1 MADYLLLASPSLGCY
16 REATASKQSITFCL
30 PSWHT
35 LPSPPERDFCVMGY
49 FLSIPSTFPI
59 ERAIIA
65 RQAFLLCIPD
75 GAGWPRIPA
84 PNPIFPNGDDPVAT
98 TNAATA
104 PVELGKPAKTKH
116 RSAEITHDPQRA
128 PARAMLMAMGITH
141 EDMEKP
147 FVAIANLASDVTPC
161 NVHLSRFANGAKE
174 GVRAADGVPFEFGT
188 ITVSDGISMGTEGM
202 KTSLVSREVIA
213 DSIELVTFG
222 ERMDGLITIAGCD
235 KNMPGCMMA
244 LARLNVPG
252 IFMYGGSIM
261 PGQYNGR
268 DVNIQD
274 VFEAVGGYAKGDVSF
289 EELRD
294 LECRACPGEGSCAG
308 LFTANTMSTAIEVM
322 GMSLPGDAS
331 IPAIDPRKLGE
342 SRDVGRALMRLLE
355 EDVRPRDI
363 MTKQAFENAITVGV
377 AMGGSTNIVLHL
389 LAIANEAGVP
399 LALEDFERISA
410 STPYIA
416 DMKPAG
422 RYVMADLSRY
432 GGIALVMKRLL
443 AAGLLHGD
451 AMTVTGRTVAQN
463 LESISVV
470 DDQPVIT
477 QVDTP
482 RSPTGGL
489 AILRGNLA
497 PDGAVIKVAGHQE
510 RVYRGPA
517 RVFDQEPAAFQAI
530 QRGEIKAGDIVIIR
544 YEGPKGG
551 PGMQE
556 MLGVTA
562 AIVGQGLGDDVALVT
577 DGRFSGASHGPMV
590 GHVAPEAA
598 VGGPIALLQEGD
610 EVTLD
615 IPARQL
621 NVMLTEEELT
631 DRRANWQPLP
641 PNYTTGA
648 LAKYAKLASSASE
661 GAVTG

>member
-1 MADYLLLASPSLGCY
+1 MT
-16 REATASKQSITFCL
+16 TAS
-30 PSWHT
+30 
-35 LPSPPERDFCVMGY
+35 
-49 FLSIPSTFPI
+49 
-59 ERAIIA
+59 
-65 RQAFLLCIPD
+65 
-75 GAGWPRIPA
+75 
-84 PNPIFPNGDDPVAT
+84 
-98 TNAATA
+98 
-104 PVELGKPAKTKH
+104 KPAKTKH

-128 PARAMLMAMGITH
+128 PARAMLMAMGITQ

-147 FVAIANLASDVTPC
+147 FVAIASLASDVTPC
-161 NVHLSRFANGAKE
+161 NVHLDRFAQAAKE
-174 GVRAADGVPFEFGT
+174 GVRSGDGVPFKFGT

-244 LARLNVPG
+244 IARLNVPA

-261 PGQYNGR
+261 PGRYNDK

-274 VFEAVGGYAKGDVSF
+274 VFEAVGAYAKGDVSL
-289 EELRD
+289 EELKE

-308 LFTANTMSTAIEVM
+308 LFTANTMSTAIEVL

-331 IPAIDPRKLGE
+331 LPAIDPRKVAE
-342 SRDVGRALMRLLE
+342 ARDVGRTLMRLLE

-363 MTKQAFENAITVGV
+363 LTREAFENAITVAV
-377 AMGGSTNIVLHL
+377 SMGGSTNVVLHL
-389 LAIANEAGVP
+389 LAIAREAEVP
-399 LALEDFERISA
+399 LTLEDFDRISRN
-410 STPYIA
+410 TPYIA

-451 AMTVTGRTVAQN
+451 AMTVTGKTLAQN
-463 LESISVV
+463 LEGIETS
-470 DDQPVIT
+470 DDQPIISEVGA
-477 QVDTP
+477 P

-497 PDGAVIKVAGHQE
+497 PEGAVIKVAGHQE
-510 RVYRGPA
+510 RVFRGPA
-517 RVFDQEPAAFQAI
+517 RVFDQEPAAFRAI
-530 QRGEIKAGDIVIIR
+530 QGGEIKPGDIVIIR

-556 MLGVTA
+556 MLAVTGA
-562 AIVGQGLGDDVALVT
+562 LIGQGLGDEVALVT

-598 VGGPIALLQEGD
+598 VGGPIALLREGD
-610 EVTLD
+610 EITLD

-621 NVMLTEEELT
+621 SVKLTEEEFT
-631 DRRANWQPLP
+631 DRRANWTPNP